1 MSKETS
7 TNTIA
12 RLDEVAYQDPR
23 TDSPL
28 KLRHCSPMRISGIAK
43 TIAKSNCEAINRLSL
58 QASLGLIDENQL
70 RIEKEKFLQDLWVC
84 EDEGLHRHINFS
96 MDAEMAIKRACDY
109 RSIKRKLIKVANEER
124 INEEARKAQVGGR
137 TMQPY
142 CSDRTLEF
150 RKRQEEVSHKALEG
164 IYIRRKNSDKV
175 TTLAEIAKKQ
185 ELRKFNHLFH
195 ISKNIQFMADD
206 LGFKGYFVTFT
217 APGNYHPNPTK
228 GKRSYNQ
235 DSLRNAHTYL
245 QDRWK
250 LIRARLAKAG
260 VPLSTSTLFGM
271 RFVEVHKDGCAH
283 WHLLIFTT
291 SKNFSIF
298 RELANELFPA
308 HRQWDYKK
316 IDPKIGSATSY
327 LFKYVAK
334 AVDSS
339 KFEDAR
345 LEQNEQDN
353 ELFELDRASLAHA
366 KRVNAALRAQGIRQ
380 YQCFGIGNAIT
391 KYRLINKIEECVS
404 SFTSETMRNT
414 LSACRMYNN
423 GKKDKDDR
431 NLVGFKNLVTAYS
444 DEFELIREPY
454 LNRFGEDALRVTG
467 IKFSCGYIYLLP
479 QYVIS
484 KNILDLA
491 DDEDWLQNLAD
502 DEWLDLDLEPNLD
515 IDELDR
521 LEREIFLKALHAD
534 NDEDIEIDFFKER
547 EEPNLDI
554 NELDRLERETFLETL
569 RAVNDEDIEID
580 FFKEQESTVTV
591 IYSDPSKAG
600 TSQSIAHCRPKS
612 SELLRIV
619 RHTNMR
625 RYNVRYIDIDW
636 DKPDKRL
643 LSTDEIF
650 ALLSNW

>member
-1 MSKETS
+1 M
-7 TNTIA
+7 
-12 RLDEVAYQDPR
+12 DEVAYQDPR
-23 TDSPL
+23 TGTPL
-28 KLRHCSPMRISGIAK
+28 RLRYCSPSRISGIAK
-43 TIAKSNCEAINRLSL
+43 TLTKSNCKTINNLNL

-96 MDAEMAIKRACDY
+96 MEAEMAIKRACDY

-124 INEEARKAQVGGR
+124 INEEAKKGQVGGK

-150 RKRQEEVSHKALEG
+150 RKRQEEASHKSLEK
-164 IYIRRKNSDKV
+164 IYVKRKSSDHII
-175 TTLAEIAKKQ
+175 TLAEIAKKQ

-195 ISKNIQFMADD
+195 VSKNIQAMADD

-245 QDRWK
+245 QDHWK
-250 LIRARLAKAG
+250 LIRARLAKAD
-260 VPLSTSTLFGM
+260 VPLSISTLFGM

-283 WHLLIFTT
+283 WHLLIFTNR
-291 SKNFSIF
+291 KNFSIF
-298 RELANELFPA
+298 RELANEFFPA

-316 IDPKIGSATSY
+316 INRKKGSATSY

-345 LEQNEQDN
+345 LEQNEQDD

-366 KRVNAALRAQGIRQ
+366 KRVTAALRAQGIRQ

-423 GKKDKDDR
+423 GKK
-431 NLVGFKNLVTAYS
+431 
-444 DEFELIREPY
+444 
-454 LNRFGEDALRVTG
+454 
-467 IKFSCGYIYLLP
+467 IKIT
-479 QYVIS
+479 
-484 KNILDLA
+484 
-491 DDEDWLQNLAD
+491 
-502 DEWLDLDLEPNLD
+502 
-515 IDELDR
+515 
-521 LEREIFLKALHAD
+521 EI
-534 NDEDIEIDFFKER
+534 
-547 EEPNLDI
+547 
-554 NELDRLERETFLETL
+554 
-569 RAVNDEDIEID
+569 
-580 FFKEQESTVTV
+580 
-591 IYSDPSKAG
+591 
-600 TSQSIAHCRPKS
+600 
-612 SELLRIV
+612 
-619 RHTNMR
+619 
-625 RYNVRYIDIDW
+625 
-636 DKPDKRL
+636 
-643 LSTDEIF
+643 
-650 ALLSNW
+650 

>member
-1 MSKETS
+1 MSKETNS
-7 TNTIA
+7 KTITC
-12 RLDEVAYQDPR
+12 LDEVAYNDPR
-23 TDSPL
+23 VGTPL
-28 KLRHCSPMRISGIAK
+28 RLRYCSPSRISGIAK
-43 TIAKSNCEAINRLSL
+43 TLAKSNCEIISNLNL

-70 RIEKEKFLQDLWVC
+70 RTEKEKFLQDLWVC
-84 EDEGLHRHINFS
+84 EDVGLHRHISFS
-96 MDAEMAIKRACDY
+96 MEAEMAIKRACDY

-124 INEEARKAQVGGR
+124 INEEAKKALVGGK

-150 RKRQEEVSHKALEG
+150 RKRQEEASHKSLEK
-164 IYIRRKNSDKV
+164 IYVKRKSSDQV

-195 ISKNIQFMADD
+195 ISKNIQSMADD
-206 LGFKGYFVTFT
+206 LEFKGYFVTFT

-235 DSLRNAHTYL
+235 DILRNAHAYL

-250 LIRARLAKAG
+250 LIRARLAKVD
-260 VPLSTSTLFGM
+260 VPLSTSTFFGM

-291 SKNFSIF
+291 RKNFSIF
-298 RELANELFPA
+298 RELANEFFPA

-316 IDPKIGSATSY
+316 INRKVGSATSY

-345 LEQNEQDN
+345 LEQNEQDD

-366 KRVNAALRAQGIRQ
+366 KRVNAALKAQGIRQ

-404 SFTSETMRNT
+404 SFTSETMCNT

-423 GKKDKDDR
+423 GKKDKDNR
-431 NLVGFKNLVTAYS
+431 NLVGFKNLITEFS
-444 DEFELIREPY
+444 DKFEPIREPY
-454 LNRFGEDALRVTG
+454 VNRFGEDAFRVTG
-467 IKFSCGYIYLLP
+467 IKFSCGYVYILP
-479 QYVIS
+479 QYEIS
-484 KNILDLA
+484 KNILELTDNEYSLP
-491 DDEDWLQNLAD
+491 NLEN
-502 DEWLDLDLEPNLD
+502 DEWLDLEPILD

-521 LEREIFLKALHAD
+521 LESETFLGALRAA
-534 NDEDIEIDFFKER
+534 NDEDID
-547 EEPNLDI
+547 
-554 NELDRLERETFLETL
+554 
-569 RAVNDEDIEID
+569 ID

-591 IYSDPSKAG
+591 IYSDPSKASS
-600 TSQSIAHCRPKS
+600 TYPLSYRRLKS
-612 SELLRIV
+612 SDLLKIV
-619 RHTNMR
+619 RHINIR
-625 RYNVRYIDIDW
+625 RYNVRYVDTDW
-636 DKPDKRL
+636 EKPDKRL
-643 LSTDEIF
+643 LSADEVF
-650 ALLSNW
+650 KFLSNW